1 MPRPTRTV
9 LSHREGDCRR
19 HLSKLLARL
28 WKWNSAKSLHHHFWL
43 KLVSEVARRI
53 SMAVTAVQ
61 RLDAT
66 KLADQLTQ
74 QVVVT
79 KFHLHYKY
87 IIFVLLTFTKKLF
100 H

>member
-1 MPRPTRTV
+1 
-9 LSHREGDCRR
+9 
-19 HLSKLLARL
+19 
-28 WKWNSAKSLHHHFWL
+28 
-43 KLVSEVARRI
+43 
-53 SMAVTAVQ
+53 MAVTAVQ